1 MENNMQLP
9 VKRRIL
15 CRREAVMMP
24 TGKDHDS
31 ASHVAR
37 GVVVTETAG
46 FSAGAKIAGCFI

>member
-1 MENNMQLP
+1 MQLP